1 MAKPEAGPASQ
12 EIWGERSIHI
22 VNLDSETDLA
32 IRSLLSRKGVAKP
45 VRIDLRFNGC
55 CDASLGL
62 CVDALNENDLSE
74 ETDGLVFII
83 DRETFQLTGEI
94 TISYVSR
101 EGGDGYVITSNKPVS
116 EWEGF
121 SMTDIKF

>member
-1 MAKPEAGPASQ
+1 M
-12 EIWGERSIHI
+12 HI
-22 VNLDSETDLA
+22 VNLDAGTVRA
-32 IRSLLSRKGVAKP
+32 MRSALSQRGSIQP

-62 CVDALNENDLSE
+62 CTDAVNDDDLTE
-74 ETDGLVFII
+74 EFDGLTFIV
-83 DRETFQLTGEI
+83 DRETFRLTGEI

-101 EGGDGYVITSNKPVS
+101 EGGDGYVITSDKAVS

-121 SMTDIKF
+121 SMTDIIF

>member
-1 MAKPEAGPASQ
+1 M
-12 EIWGERSIHI
+12 HI
-22 VNLDSETDLA
+22 INLDAATVRA
-32 IRSLLSRKGVAKP
+32 MRSALLQKGSIQP
-45 VRIDLRFNGC
+45 VRIDMRFNGC

-62 CVDALNENDLSE
+62 CADAVNEDDLSE
-74 ETDGLVFII
+74 ELDGLTFVV
-83 DRETFQLTGEI
+83 DRETFRLTGEI
-94 TISYVSR
+94 TISYVSK